1 MEGKMWKS
9 LIAGTTTLAIAGTS
23 LVYAQQAGRPLR
35 QVLRALWLRQTGF
48 GKMTGRP
55 GVCPKEAAPAKKSA
69 ILLNTMPKSGSAY
82 VSSSLAT
89 ILGLSHM
96 QIGNRYALIDQID
109 PQDALTFSG
118 GGFVSQNHLAPS
130 LENLQILQHLGLKMV
145 LHLRDPRQALLSWV
159 YYLDW
164 TSGLS
169 DTNEVL
175 LYVTPRP
182 PSGYFDF
189 SLPRKI
195 DWQIENYLPQLVA
208 WAARWVDIADSE
220 TIPILITHQD
230 DLRTDEKAFFDA
242 ILAFYRLSFDYTLPS
257 PPRTM
262 EATHFRRA
270 DPMEWMQTFT
280 PDQAARATTLI
291 PVSLRIRFGW
301 GDPAH
306 SAAIAA

>member
-1 MEGKMWKS
+1 
-9 LIAGTTTLAIAGTS
+9 
-23 LVYAQQAGRPLR
+23 
-35 QVLRALWLRQTGF
+35 
-48 GKMTGRP
+48 
-55 GVCPKEAAPAKKSA
+55 
-69 ILLNTMPKSGSAY
+69 
-82 VSSSLAT
+82 
-89 ILGLSHM
+89 M

-130 LENLQILQHLGLKMV
+130 PENLQILQYLGLKMI

-164 TSGLS
+164 ASGRCDTS
-169 DTNEVL
+169 EVL

-189 SLPRKI
+189 SLSRKI

-220 TIPILITHQD
+220 TIPILITHQE
-230 DLRTDEKAFFDA
+230 DLRTHEKAFLDA

-270 DPMEWMQTFT
+270 DPMEWIQTFT
-280 PDQAARATTLI
+280 PDQAARATKLI